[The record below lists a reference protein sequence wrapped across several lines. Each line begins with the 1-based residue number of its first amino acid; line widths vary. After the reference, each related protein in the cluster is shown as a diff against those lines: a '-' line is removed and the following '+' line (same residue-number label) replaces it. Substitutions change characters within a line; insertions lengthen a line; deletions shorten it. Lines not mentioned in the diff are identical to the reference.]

1 MIGSVVRALE
11 TKRLV
16 LRPLMVEDA
25 DFILE
30 LFNEPAFIENVAD
43 RGLRNS
49 ADATEY
55 LRNKI
60 LPSYEQYGFGFY
72 LVELK
77 PSGLPLG
84 ICGLLKRETL
94 EDVDI
99 GYAFLQKFC
108 GNGYAYESA
117 AAVMNYARGELGLQ
131 RIVAITAPGNHSSAK
146 LLEKLG
152 LRFEKMVHLPGYS
165 TESKLFA

>member
-1 MIGSVVRALE
+1 VIGSVVRVLE
-11 TKRLV
+11 TERLV
-16 LRPLMVEDA
+16 LRPLELRDA
-25 DFILE
+25 EFILE

-43 RGLRNS
+43 RGLRNTE
-49 ADATEY
+49 DAAEY

-60 LPSYEQYGFGFY
+60 LPSYEQFGFGFY

-77 PSGLPLG
+77 HSGAPLG
-84 ICGLLKRETL
+84 ICGLLKREAL

-117 AAVMNYARGELGLQ
+117 AAVMNYARSELGLQ
-131 RIVAITAPGNHSSAK
+131 RIVAITAPGNHSSMK

-152 LRFEKMVHLPGYS
+152 LRFDKMVHLPGYA